1 MVNAG
6 AGWQPVPEFADVAAT
21 MDRPGERAAAPSAQS
36 ASIAAQLPPA
46 WQLRLAGLLYLV
58 LIVLGGAGEMAVR
71 GALVVSGD
79 AAATAHNIMASEAL
93 WRAGIAGDLLMHVLD
108 LPVIVVL
115 YLLLRPVHR
124 GMALFATLINLV
136 QTAVL
141 AANKLNLLLPL
152 FLLGDGA
159 YLKAFAPEQLQAL
172 AYLAIKAHGYGFGIG
187 LIFFGVACLARGWLI
202 ARSTYVPRPLGVLL
216 AVAGASYLANSFA
229 LLLAPALADKL
240 FPFIMLPPLVGE
252 SAFALWLVMG
262 RHLSRRT
269 PRSYS

>member
-1 MVNAG
+1 MNAS
-6 AGWQPVPEFADVAAT
+6 ADTPAASL
-21 MDRPGERAAAPSAQS
+21 AAH
-36 ASIAAQLPPA
+36 LPPA

-58 LIVLGGAGEMAVR
+58 LIVLGGVDEMAIR

-79 AAATAHNIMASEAL
+79 AAATARNIMASEGL

-115 YLLLRPVHR
+115 YLLLRPVHA

-152 FLLGDGA
+152 FLLGEGA
-159 YLKAFAPEQLQAL
+159 YLKAFPPEQLQAL
-172 AYLAIKAHGYGFGIG
+172 AYLAIKLHGYGFGIG
-187 LIFFGVACLARGWLI
+187 LIFFGVACVARGWLI
-202 ARSTYVPRPLGVLL
+202 VQSRYVPKLLGILMGL
-216 AVAGASYLANSFA
+216 AGASYLVNSFA
-229 LLLAPALADKL
+229 LLLAPAVADKL

-252 SAFALWLVMG
+252 TAFALWLLAG
-262 RHLSRRT
+262 RHGHR
-269 PRSYS
+269 

>member
-1 MVNAG
+1 MAAPMAAPG
-6 AGWQPVPEFADVAAT
+6 AEPVHLQS
-21 MDRPGERAAAPSAQS
+21 AAAAQR
-36 ASIAAQLPPA
+36 PPV
-46 WQLRLAGLLYLV
+46 WQLRMAGLLYLA
-58 LIVLGGAGEMAVR
+58 LIVLGGVDEMAVR

-79 AAATAHNIMASEAL
+79 AAATARNIMASEGL

-124 GMALFATLINLV
+124 GVALFATLINLV

-159 YLKAFAPEQLQAL
+159 YLNAFSPGQLQTL
-172 AYLAIKAHGYGFGIG
+172 AYLAVKTHGYGFGIG
-187 LIFFGVACLARGWLI
+187 LIFFGVACVARGWLVAKSGFI
-202 ARSTYVPRPLGVLL
+202 PKPLGILL
-216 AVAGASYLANSFA
+216 ALAGASYLVNSFA
-229 LLLAPALADKL
+229 LLLAPAVADML

-252 SAFALWLVMG
+252 TAFALWLVAG
-262 RHLSRRT
+262 RH
-269 PRSYS
+269 RS